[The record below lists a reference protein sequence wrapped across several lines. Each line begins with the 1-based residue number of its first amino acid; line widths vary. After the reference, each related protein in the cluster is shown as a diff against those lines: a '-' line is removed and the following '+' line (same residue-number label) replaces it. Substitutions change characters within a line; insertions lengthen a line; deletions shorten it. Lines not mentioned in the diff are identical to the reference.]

1 MIIIPTLV
9 KTSTSIGGLIKFGV
23 LLNRFGMA
31 EIFGRSIPS
40 NNEAILIKSNKK
52 DVDFLN
58 GFHSEQEK
66 RYSN

>member
-1 MIIIPTLV
+1 MIIIPILV
-9 KTSTSIGGLIKFGV
+9 KTSTSIGGLIKFGL
-23 LLNRFGMA
+23 LLNRFGVA
-31 EIFGRSIPS
+31 EIIDRSIPS

-58 GFHSEQEK
+58 SFYSEQEK